1 MKVGILSLRNMESAP
16 RIIREI
22 KALETDLELVL
33 IGNPGK
39 SGQHPV
45 HSIYAFRTLYDK
57 LMSRIDRL
65 RGNKKVRYS
74 NLSAF
79 IVQQKIRTLIIHEP
93 VFFPLAVRLKKAHG
107 IKIIFN
113 AHEYHPLEFED
124 LPGWLET
131 EGKHYT
137 KLYRKYLHE
146 FDLFINVCE
155 SIRLK
160 CLEEF
165 NLDSVVIPNAAFES
179 AIPPSRNEQV
189 PIRLIHHGALLP
201 GRKIEKMIAIVQEA
215 GERFSLDIMLV
226 PNPAAMDYY
235 QKLQEL
241 CSKTSNVRLIQPVT
255 FHEIVPFINQYDAG
269 IYLLEPSNFN
279 NFHALPNKLFEFI
292 QAKLAIIVSPS
303 PEMSRLVSNYGI
315 GWVAADFSTGSMV
328 DILKNLT
335 LQEIQACK
343 EHTLKAAAMENAE
356 HYQRLF
362 LGQVLSLSHQ
372 S

>member
-1 MKVGILSLRNMESAP
+1 MKVGILSLRNMETAP

-22 KALETDLELVL
+22 KALETDFELVL

-39 SGQHPV
+39 SGKHPV
-45 HSIYAFRTLYDK
+45 HSIYSFRTLFDK
-57 LMSRIDRL
+57 LMSRIDQL
-65 RGNKKVRYS
+65 RNLKKVRYS
-74 NLSAF
+74 RLSSF
-79 IVQQKIRTLIIHEP
+79 ILQQKIRVLIIHEP
-93 VFFPLAVRLKKAHG
+93 VFFPIAVRLKKEHG
-107 IKIIFN
+107 IRIVFN

-131 EGKHYT
+131 EGKNYT
-137 KLYRKYLHE
+137 ELYRKYGHE

-165 NLDSVVIPNAAFES
+165 NLDSLVIPNAAFES
-179 AIPPSRNEQV
+179 KIPPSRNEQT

-201 GRKIEKMIAIVQEA
+201 GRKIEKMISIVQEA
-215 GERFSLDIMLV
+215 GERFSLDIMVV
-226 PNPAAMDYY
+226 PNPGAMEYHQLLKD
-235 QKLQEL
+235 L
-241 CSKTSNVRLIQPVT
+241 CSKTSNVRLIEPVS
-255 FHEIVPFINQYDAG
+255 FNEIVPFINQYDAG
-269 IYLLEPSNFN
+269 MYLLEPSNFN

-303 PEMSRLVSNYGI
+303 PEMSRLVTNYRI
-315 GWVAADFSTGSMV
+315 GWVAADFSTGSMI

-335 LQEIQACK
+335 LQDIQACK
-343 EHTLKAAAMENAE
+343 ENTLKAAASENAE

-362 LGQVLSLSHQ
+362 LAQILSLAHQ
-372 S
+372 